1 MKTIQGQYSRERG
14 AVSIFIVIFTA
25 LLVTVVTVGFVQLIV
40 QNQQQ
45 ASQADLSQ
53 SAYDSALAGVEDA
66 KRALALDKKCRA
78 SNNTVTGVNCVQL
91 HTALVSSECST
102 LQQIF
107 NGANSGETIVRRQGS
122 SGNADVALDQ
132 AYTCVKI
139 IQNTPD
145 YRRSGLTSERSHLI
159 PLRVAPGQS
168 FNQVEVEWFTKKDSG
183 LDDSTPAAL
192 TYPQVSPPL
201 LPADT
206 DGWGGDQTPPLLR
219 AQLIQTGSNFSLSD
233 FDNQSGDGSDANT
246 LFLYP
251 ALVGSSSYSFAQDNR
266 LTGVNSPK
274 QVVCDRNTYT
284 NGGYACK
291 VTLTLPRPIGT
302 ADLRQRNAL
311 LRLSVLYNTTR
322 YRITLK
328 NNGTPINFYGVQS
341 EVDAT
346 GRANDLFRRVEA
358 RVELDSTDFPYPEET
373 VYLYGS
379 LCKDFYVTNRAQHY
393 DAGKC
398 EPSYGAEEVTP

>member
-53 SAYDSALAGVEDA
+53 SAYDSALAGIEDA
-66 KRALALDKKCRA
+66 KRALALDKKCSA
-78 SNNTVTGVNCVQL
+78 NNNIVPGVICIQL
-91 HTALVSSECST
+91 HTALISEECDT
-102 LQQIF
+102 LQKIF
-107 NGANSGETIVRRQGS
+107 NSGEGDSETIVRRQGS

-145 YRRSGLTSERSHLI
+145 YRRSGLTSERSHLV

-168 FNQVEVEWFTKKDSG
+168 FNQVEIEWFMKKDAG
-183 LDDSTPAAL
+183 LADSDTAAL
-192 TYPQVSPPL
+192 SLPSIAPL
-201 LPADT
+201 LPADN
-206 DGWGGDQTPPLLR
+206 DGWGGNQTPPLLR

-233 FDNQSGDGSDANT
+233 FDNQSGSGSDANT

-251 ALVGSSSYSFAQDNR
+251 SGVGLTSYSFSQDNR
-266 LTGVNSPK
+266 LDGVSSPK
-274 QVVCDRNTYT
+274 QVRCDANSYAT
-284 NGGYACK
+284 GGYACK
-291 VTLTLPRPIGT
+291 VTLALPQPLNT
-302 ADLRQRNAL
+302 PDLRQRNAL

-398 EPSYGAEEVTP
+398 KPSDGAE